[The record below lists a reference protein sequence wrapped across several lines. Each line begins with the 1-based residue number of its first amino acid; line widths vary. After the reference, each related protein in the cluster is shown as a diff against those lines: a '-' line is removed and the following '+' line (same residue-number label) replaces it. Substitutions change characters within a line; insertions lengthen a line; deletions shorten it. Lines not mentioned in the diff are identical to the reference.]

1 MPIAGLSERER
12 FPRLGK
18 IHLGVRH
25 PEKGYPMKTD
35 YFVLPKDS
43 PAYND
48 LIKLFGEKPKE
59 LRVMI
64 PAEDEEI
71 WASQYLKAYD
81 LTHGLVCK
89 GDGITAT
96 RLVDVKTQK
105 WPSKDATATTMI
117 DMPCPGTD
125 CQDYKAKKCG
135 EQMNLQVIIPEAP
148 GLGVWQIDTGSK
160 NSIININSCAKI
172 IKMAFGRLSRIP
184 LTLSLESVEVKN
196 PENGKRQTVYV
207 MNLRANVTL
216 AELASSAKAI
226 EKSLLLTSPEF
237 EAQLIEQT
245 ERDIEELW
253 GDGKP
258 VDKTTG
264 EIHPPPEWATK
275 PPPEEAQPKIKQ
287 EAKAPP
293 AVSTPATSTPEA
305 SAEETQ
311 GNGQDEPES
320 LLETGHKIDPDWL
333 RENLSLAQ
341 WGQAEVV
348 RWMAGLLNY
357 QGIGLAGKFQDI
369 IDRLDKEQARFLI
382 AEIDDRIKRLTSK

>member
-1 MPIAGLSERER
+1 MSPIKGLSERER

-18 IHLGVRH
+18 LRLGIRH

-48 LIKLFGEKPKE
+48 LIKLFSEKPKE

-81 LTHGLVCK
+81 LTHGLVRK

-105 WPSKDATATTMI
+105 WPSKDATNTTMI
-117 DMPCPGTD
+117 DMPCPGPN
-125 CQDYKAKKCG
+125 CPDYKAKKCG
-135 EQMNLQVIIPEAP
+135 EQMNLQVIIPEVP

-184 LTLSLESVEVKN
+184 LTLSLEPAEVKN

-207 MNLRANVTL
+207 LNLRANVTL
-216 AELASSAKAI
+216 SELATSAKAI
-226 EKSLLLTSPEF
+226 DKSLLLTSPEF
-237 EAQLIEQT
+237 EDRLSDET
-245 ERDIEELW
+245 ERNIEELW
-253 GDGKP
+253 GDEKP
-258 VDKTTG
+258 KEVLS
-264 EIHPPPEWATK
+264 A
-275 PPPEEAQPKIKQ
+275 
-287 EAKAPP
+287 
-293 AVSTPATSTPEA
+293 AVSTKPLPVKSQAPPTSGGAGGNPPVVVPQSSRFDWDWVTETLQLINWKEPTAKSWLASQFKAKIGPQLADMLEELPADKLKIFINHITAMRE
-305 SAEETQ
+305 SA
-311 GNGQDEPES
+311 GQP
-320 LLETGHKIDPDWL
+320 
-333 RENLSLAQ
+333 
-341 WGQAEVV
+341 
-348 RWMAGLLNY
+348 
-357 QGIGLAGKFQDI
+357 
-369 IDRLDKEQARFLI
+369 
-382 AEIDDRIKRLTSK
+382 

>member
-1 MPIAGLSERER
+1 MSPIQGLSERER

-18 IHLGVRH
+18 IHLGIRH

-48 LIKLFGEKPKE
+48 LIKLFSEKPKE

-64 PAEDEEI
+64 PAEDEEM

-135 EQMNLQVIIPEAP
+135 EQMNLQVIIPEVP

-172 IKMAFGRLSRIP
+172 IKMAFGRLTRIP

-207 MNLRANVTL
+207 LNLRANVTL
-216 AELASSAKAI
+216 AELASSAKALD
-226 EKSLLLTSPEF
+226 KSLLLTSPEF
-237 EAQLIEQT
+237 EAQLTAQT
-245 ERDIEELW
+245 ERDIEELF
-253 GDGKP
+253 GEKP
-258 VDKTTG
+258 VNKTTG
-264 EIHPPPEWATK
+264 ELKE
-275 PPPEEAQPKIKQ
+275 PPPEEHKEAPKPKPK
-287 EAKAPP
+287 AKGIIPI
-293 AVSTPATSTPEA
+293 
-305 SAEETQ
+305 
-311 GNGQDEPES
+311 
-320 LLETGHKIDPDWL
+320 IDPDKLEVIGEVTVKGLKPEPAPIPQPAQERISPAKIAGDSMTGVERLMANVRKAKPALKTDKNIRDWL
-333 RENLSLAQ
+333 VVSLKIKPERIDSEPEKVWQ
-341 WGQAEVV
+341 EVSQ
-348 RWMAGLLNY
+348 ML
-357 QGIGLAGKFQDI
+357 
-369 IDRLDKEQARFLI
+369 
-382 AEIDDRIKRLTSK
+382 